1 MAERGISAIRTNIR
15 RFESRSRRRNKEGEE
30 DSLHRFGRSKRGEEK
45 KNGRN
50 LEGKRRFRGA
60 RSNVPL
66 LIDHDNNER
75 RSEVT
80 G

>member
-1 MAERGISAIRTNIR
+1 MNEYTTFRISI
-15 RFESRSRRRNKEGEE
+15 SKEEQGGEE
-30 DSLHRFGRSKRGEEK
+30 GKTLCTDLVVRRGEKKK

-50 LEGKRRFRGA
+50 LEGKTRFRGA